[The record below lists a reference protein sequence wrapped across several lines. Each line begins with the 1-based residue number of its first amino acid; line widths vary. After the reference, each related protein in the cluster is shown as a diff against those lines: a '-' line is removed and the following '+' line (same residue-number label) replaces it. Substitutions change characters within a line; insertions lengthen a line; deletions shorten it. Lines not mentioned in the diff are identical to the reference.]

1 MAKPTEIKA
10 AMERVESILAERPAK
25 AMMTKSVTAE
35 SINGLQCTISDGEF
49 TITADMPEVIGGEN
63 TAMTPGNIAL
73 SALAACLNIGY
84 AMVFAKQGIAI
95 DKLSVEGQADFDQRA
110 AVAVPGVETGF
121 LGVRYCIDLESA
133 AERADI
139 LAALDDNDA
148 LSPVLQSFIKP
159 VPVAREVYINQA
171 QEAAK

>member
-49 TITADMPEVIGGEN
+49 TITADMPEVIGG
-63 TAMTPGNIAL
+63 AMTPGNIAL

-95 DKLSVEGQADFDQRA
+95 DKLSVEVQADFDQRA